1 MPAINLPAINITES
15 DLNSKESMNQ
25 ILDTLQ
31 KYRKELNF
39 LLMNLDIDN
48 MPIISERIENI
59 EGDYSI
65 LQQSVDGISM
75 EVGNIQGDVSTLTL
89 TTEGL
94 QSTVSSHSTQLESQS
109 TQITQLSNSINLKAT
124 VGDVVNYLN
133 INQTGVQINASNID
147 LTGVTTL
154 YSQTS
159 GRYARYN
166 ALGDFVLYESN
177 SEIFSVYNTFGGGV
191 ALTFFGDSFIAY
203 HDVTELIYPQGT
215 WDFSDA
221 EVTGLSLKW
230 A

>member
-1 MPAINLPAINITES
+1 MPAINLPTIDISEK
-15 DLNSKESMNQ
+15 DFKSKETMDQ

-48 MPIISERIENI
+48 MPSISNVMS
-59 EGDYSI
+59 DM
-65 LQQSVDGISM
+65 Q
-75 EVGNIQGDVSTLTL
+75 GNISSITQTAN
-89 TTEGL
+89 GL
-94 QSTVSSHSTQLESQS
+94 SSTVSSLSTTVGGHSSS
-109 TQITQLSNSINLKAT
+109 INQLSNEISSI
-124 VGDVVNYLN
+124 VSFEDVTGNMIASR
-133 INQTGVQINASNID
+133 INQTATTVSISASKID

-215 WDFSDA
+215 WDFSDV
-221 EVTGLSLKW
+221 EVTGLFLKW